1 MFTQKKLRFTLLIL
15 VLWLAI
21 APAAFAQDGDPTP
34 EPGDTV
40 VIVEEAPSEEAAPT
54 QEVGISLDS
63 VLALLIFLLGFFP
76 LLGGSVG
83 TLISTLVDIIKATG
97 LLKDGWAAL
106 PLLLFNF
113 VAIIILYVVLGL
125 KPGDAVPA
133 ELDATLK
140 QFVEFIAIA
149 MTLAGSLGFGK
160 FFHDKVLSKMAKGFS
175 YSAQAAPK
183 ATTVTYSNPQI

>member
-1 MFTQKKLRFTLLIL
+1 MFTNSFQKVRLLLIAL
-15 VLWLAI
+15 MLMIVLGGAQ
-21 APAAFAQDGDPTP
+21 PALAQDETP
-34 EPGDTV
+34 EPPGDTT
-40 VIVEEAPSEEAAPT
+40 VIIEEAPTEEAAPT

-113 VAIIILYVVLGL
+113 AAIVILYVVMGL

-149 MTLAGSLGFGK
+149 MTLAGSLGWGK
-160 FFHDKVLSKMAKGFS
+160 IFHSKVLAPMAKGFS
-175 YSAQAAPK
+175 HSAQIPKSHAP
-183 ATTVTYSNPQI
+183 I

>member
-1 MFTQKKLRFTLLIL
+1 MIAKFHISFL
-15 VLWLAI
+15 VLLLMLAI
-21 APAAFAQDGDPTP
+21 VPAAYAQDGDSTP
-34 EPGDTV
+34 EPPGDTTI
-40 VIVEEAPSEEAAPT
+40 IVEEAPTEEAAPT

-113 VAIIILYVVLGL
+113 VAIVILYVVLGL

-149 MTLAGSLGFGK
+149 MTLAGSLGWGK
-160 FFHDKVLSKMAKGFS
+160 VFHDRVLSKMARAFS
-175 YSAQAAPK
+175 HSSSLPKEAPSR
-183 ATTVTYSNPQI
+183 TPI